1 MSTSNPP
8 HQDLRSNDQ
17 QLIAELKK
25 ENAKL
30 QKRIAQVEVK
40 NISLHNKIKALEK
53 ELEQRPNRSLLK
65 EALSKMPGMD
75 NQRQT
80 KKHK

>member
-1 MSTSNPP
+1 MSMSNPP

-30 QKRIAQVEVK
+30 QKRIVQVEVT

-75 NQRQT
+75 NQIL
-80 KKHK
+80 

>member
-17 QLIAELKK
+17 QLIAALKK

-30 QKRIAQVEVK
+30 QKRIVQVEVT

-75 NQRQT
+75 NQIL
-80 KKHK
+80 